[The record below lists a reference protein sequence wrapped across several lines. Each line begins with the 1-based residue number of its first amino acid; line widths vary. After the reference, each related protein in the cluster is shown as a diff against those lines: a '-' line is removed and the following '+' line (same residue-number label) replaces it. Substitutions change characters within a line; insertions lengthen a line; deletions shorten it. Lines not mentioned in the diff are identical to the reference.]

1 MRRVRTAINA
11 LLHSNGALISALVG
25 ALPGLWFSQVVW
37 GGLGWLSAPYWSG
50 MGFPDGGD
58 IHAGLGAE
66 LHFVAAPWALP
77 IFDLPTL
84 LANGAPIS
92 LLATDAIPLT
102 ALIAKLL
109 MMVGLSLNV
118 FGLWFIIVPVL
129 QGAAAG
135 LLAWALGAGGRLRPL
150 AAALLALSYGHWIQ
164 KSAYH
169 PNLSGHFT
177 LLLALAV
184 AAAITTGRLAPRR
197 GVLLALALVPLALF
211 QTPYL
216 AAMTIA
222 IAVGSIISALRAGL
236 PRRSAAM
243 ALAGMVLFLAL
254 VLPLAGWT
262 SFITDWGDAS
272 AYGSLGANLF
282 SLIWPYSAGVAPGLQ
297 LDLPRLSVPPGQ
309 DRDSEV
315 FVGGV
320 ALLFIL
326 FGLLRF
332 GPRGLYYSLRRFA
345 PLVGAVFAC
354 WLFSLTNNLG
364 IGPIQIHLF
373 DLPEP
378 LAPLVHSFR
387 WSARFAWPAAY
398 LLMIVALVAASTPIR
413 RLGGRIGSGL
423 PGALVLLMASA
434 GLVQSMNHGEIQ
446 AIHRLTGQ
454 YPLVYAE
461 RPFADRSLA
470 GATALTLYPAH
481 TCFGDIGFGGVND
494 YDADRLMR
502 DQHTYWMTAT
512 GKLGISSTTAKLNR
526 GGDGDCPGAGNYGT
540 LISDA
545 LEDQTTVLALNG
557 SLARELTG
565 RSARPYGYCVAV
577 PGVTVCGL
585 RPQLDDPWVLEA
597 GLPISRGGLP
607 LVGGSIS
614 ASSERMSTLLAWA
627 DGLSRR
633 TDDQTLYEYWRPQE
647 DPRLAEARIPVIGEV
662 GSISLSFARGR
673 QIAPS
678 YLSFRSIGVT
688 EIVVSGEMRL
698 LADGEIIEI
707 DALTPSCNEY
717 ECRDSFTLEVRDGAL
732 ELLGVEIR

>member
-1 MRRVRTAINA
+1 MRRLRAAIDA
-11 LLHSNGALISALVG
+11 LLHSNGAVISALVG

-37 GGLGWLSAPYWSG
+37 GGFGWLSSPYWSG

-109 MMVGLSLNV
+109 ATVGLSASV

-177 LLLALAV
+177 LLFALAV
-184 AAAITTGRLAPRR
+184 AAAITTGRLSPRR
-197 GVLLALALVPLALF
+197 GVLLALALIPLALF

-222 IAVGSIISALRAGL
+222 IAVGSVVSALRAGL
-236 PRRSAAM
+236 SRRSAGM
-243 ALAGMVLFLAL
+243 ALAGTLLFLTL

-262 SFITDWGDAS
+262 SFIADWGDAS

-297 LDLPRLSVPPGQ
+297 LDLPRLSVPSGQ

-315 FVGGV
+315 FIGGI

-326 FGLLRF
+326 LSLLRF
-332 GPRGLYYSLRRFA
+332 GPRGLYYSLHRFA

-378 LAPLVHSFR
+378 LAPLAHSFR

-398 LLMIVALVAASTPIR
+398 LLMIVALVAASAPIN
-413 RLGGRIGSGL
+413 RLGRRVGSVL
-423 PGALVLLMASA
+423 PGGIALVMAGA
-434 GLVQSMNHGEIQ
+434 GLVQAMNYGEIQ
-446 AIHRLTGQ
+446 SIHRLTDQ
-454 YPLVYAE
+454 YPLIYAE

-470 GATALTLYPAH
+470 GASALALYPAH

-502 DQHTYWMTAT
+502 DQHTYWMAAT

-526 GGDGDCPGAGNYGT
+526 GGDGNCPGIGNYGE
-540 LISDA
+540 LISGV
-545 LEDQTTVLALNG
+545 LEDQTTALALNG
-557 SLARELTG
+557 SLARELTD
-565 RSARPYGYCVAV
+565 RSTRPYGYCVAV

-585 RPQLDDPWVLEA
+585 RPLLDDPWVLRA
-597 GLPISRGGLP
+597 GLPIGRSGLP
-607 LVGGSIS
+607 FVSDSIS

-633 TDDQTLYEYWRPQE
+633 TSDQALSEYWKPQE
-647 DPRLAEARIPVIGEV
+647 DPRLAEARIPVVGEV
-662 GSISLSFARGR
+662 GSIRLTFARGR
-673 QIAPS
+673 QAAPS
-678 YLSFRSIGVT
+678 HLSFRSIGAT
-688 EIVVSGEMRL
+688 EIVIYGESRR

-707 DALTPSCNEY
+707 DALAPSCDEY
-717 ECRDSFTLEVRDGAL
+717 ECRDSFALEVRSGSL
-732 ELLGVEIR
+732 ELLAVEIR